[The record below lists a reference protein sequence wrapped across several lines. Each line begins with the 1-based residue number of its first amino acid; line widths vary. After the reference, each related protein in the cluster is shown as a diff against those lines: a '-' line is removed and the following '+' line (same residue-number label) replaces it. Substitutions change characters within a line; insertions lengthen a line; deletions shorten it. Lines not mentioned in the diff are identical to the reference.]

1 VADEPPPPPRR
12 EYPQLLIGLVA
23 IALAIAIVVPIT
35 AAIIAGAIRDVKVR
49 RDTIVVTGSARQPIE
64 ADLGIWHLT
73 VSSKER
79 TPAEAARSVRRKVD
93 AVDAFLADGGLNSDE
108 IRKPPLSVEEATISV
123 PTGKARP
130 AFRLIPAWRIS
141 QPYTVTTESLDDLE
155 KTAGGVD
162 ALLLQ
167 GVDVSVTHIQ
177 YVSTELTAARFAAL
191 KKATAD
197 AQRRAETIADGLDG
211 HLGAVRKVSL
221 GVYQIVPRNST
232 NVSDYGINDVSAR
245 HKDVISVVT
254 VTFAV
259 NR

>member
-1 VADEPPPPPRR
+1 VADEPPPRR

-23 IALAIAIVVPIT
+23 IALAIAVVVPIT

-73 VSSKER
+73 VSAKEQ
-79 TPAEAARSVRRKVD
+79 TPAAAAASVRRKVK
-93 AVDAFLADGGLNSDE
+93 AVDAFLRQGGLTAEE
-108 IRKPPLSVEEATISV
+108 IRKPPLSVEQASISV
-123 PTGKARP
+123 PTGKPRP
-130 AFRLIPAWRIS
+130 AFRLVPAWLVS
-141 QPYTVTTESLDDLE
+141 QPYTVTTKNLDSLE
-155 KTAGGVD
+155 QTAAGVD
-162 ALLLQ
+162 SLLLQ

-177 YVSTELTAARFAAL
+177 YVSTELTAARFEAL

-197 AQRRAETIADGLDG
+197 AQRRAETIADGLSG

-232 NVSDYGINDVSAR
+232 SVSDYGINDVTAR

-259 NR
+259 EH

>member
-1 VADEPPPPPRR
+1 MADAPPPRR

-23 IALAIAIVVPIT
+23 VALAIAVAVPVT
-35 AAIIAGAIRDVKVR
+35 AAIVAGAIRDVKIR

-73 VSSKER
+73 VSAKEQ
-79 TPAEAARSVRRKVD
+79 TPAAAAASVKRKVK
-93 AVDAFLADGGLNSDE
+93 AVDAFLKQGGLSADE
-108 IRKPPLSVEEATISV
+108 IRKPPLSVEQASISL

-130 AFRLIPAWRIS
+130 AFRLVPAWLVS
-141 QPYTVTTESLDDLE
+141 QPYIVTTKNLDSLE
-155 KTAGGVD
+155 QTAAGLD

-167 GVDVSVTHIQ
+167 GVDVAVTHIQ
-177 YVSTELTAARFAAL
+177 YISTELTAARFEAL
-191 KKATAD
+191 QRATAD
-197 AQRRAETIADGLDG
+197 AKRRAQTIADGLSG
-211 HLGAVRKVSL
+211 HLDAVRKVSL

-254 VTFAV
+254 VTFEV